1 MNSRSGAKPEG
12 EQRLCWA
19 CWCPQKNSVR
29 QGCWLHL
36 TRQEMWDFRN
46 RTQKLSSLLSR
57 RKINSP
63 PVPELASFPQ
73 LSQTGYFV
81 VLCSK
86 TRKPTTLAA
95 AAACVICQTSK
106 WAWSSQ
112 VISCFALGREWSWAQ
127 GSDQLCSLDSCRQ
140 QEITYYTVSII
151 RGDKG
156 SWEKW
161 AHAQSSCNCSWWDLI
176 SRLIRLNC
184 APGTGTWEV
193 CHQHS
198 LGELT
203 REETSLQEPCATR
216 FPPGIRSC

>member
-1 MNSRSGAKPEG
+1 MGACGCGLLFTYKEPEQLKNRLILLLCGPHHHSLKLAHSTSFPTGCKEPSSQDHVSHYPNLTEGMNSRSGAKPEV

-46 RTQKLSSLLSR
+46 RTQKLTSLLSR

-86 TRKPTTLAA
+86 TRKQPTTLAA
-95 AAACVICQTSK
+95 AAACVIQMGLK
-106 WAWSSQ
+106 
-112 VISCFALGREWSWAQ
+112 
-127 GSDQLCSLDSCRQ
+127 
-140 QEITYYTVSII
+140 
-151 RGDKG
+151 
-156 SWEKW
+156 
-161 AHAQSSCNCSWWDLI
+161 
-176 SRLIRLNC
+176 
-184 APGTGTWEV
+184 
-193 CHQHS
+193 
-198 LGELT
+198 
-203 REETSLQEPCATR
+203 
-216 FPPGIRSC
+216 